1 MTLVVSDTSPIRA
14 LNFLNQLPLLESL
27 FGKVLLPPAVRDELA
42 SPLPK
47 FMPVDLGHFS
57 FIEVRVPRDVR
68 QVRQFMQTLDAG
80 ESEAI
85 ALALEE
91 HATII
96 LMDELRGR
104 KLAERFGLVPLGAL
118 GVLLRAKRR
127 HLITAIRPLIGE
139 LDELEFYMSHE
150 LKEHVLRLAGEDL

>member
-14 LNFLNQLPLLESL
+14 LDFLGQLPLLEKL
-27 FGKVLLPPAVRDELA
+27 FGKVLIPPAVRDELT

-47 FMPVDLGHFS
+47 FTPVHLPRFS
-57 FIEVRVPRDVR
+57 FIEVRGPRDTR
-68 QVRQFMQTLDAG
+68 QVQQLMQTLDAG

-91 HATII
+91 HVKII
-96 LMDELRGR
+96 LMDELKGR
-104 KLAERFGLVPLGAL
+104 KFAERFGFVPLGAL

-127 HLITAIRPLIGE
+127 SLIAAICPLIEE

-150 LKEHVLRLAGEDL
+150 LKEQVLRLAGEDS